1 MKILVSKRANEDFSR
16 ILEYLEYR
24 WGASSVEKFKSITND
39 FFDILESFPEIGS
52 LELPAKSI
60 RGFPTNQANQNFLH
74 RQNQAYSDFSIFRCE
89 TAPRKK
95 EYLIVSRFVT
105 LTPHLGVV
113 LILLTGWD

>member
-60 RGFPTNQANQNFLH
+60 RGFQLTKQT
-74 RQNQAYSDFSIFRCE
+74 RIFY
-89 TAPRKK
+89 TVKTK
-95 EYLIVSRFVT
+95 HT
-105 LTPHLGVV
+105 
-113 LILLTGWD
+113 LILAFFDVRQHPGKKNI